1 MADKGGS
8 GRGSVCTRAHNTACV
23 THSMASDVL
32 QVTAGERVWPVQ
44 SVCVGRQRGHSGAV
58 KSGAEPAALV

>member
-23 THSMASDVL
+23 THSVASDVL
-32 QVTAGERVWPVQ
+32 QVTAGDFCQGESLACAACW
-44 SVCVGRQRGHSGAV
+44 SGE
-58 KSGAEPAALV
+58 AEGP